1 MSLTLPDHLLD
12 EEELQVLQ
20 QAVSCVT
27 AVDARAIIEEKLAT
41 LAKLADT
48 LQSIPSLYEEESL
61 AGSHRSLETLI
72 EQVASQGGFISP
84 IALPL
89 KSSLAR
95 DYVLAKV
102 QTFKAILLSLET
114 AANSEVSDCKSQL
127 QAEIGQSIFTLMAEE
142 ILLQIII
149 EDDVEPATKRLAGQW
164 LVHFWDRSITVEID
178 DFCPL
183 LESAW
188 QARNQLVLD
197 FGTLMGSVEVMR
209 LISAAADPRFMDFF
223 TVKETSEQM
232 RQAFEEFLFGLTY
245 EQLERLR
252 SEMESQGL
260 TAVNQHWVAETLDL
274 PESEL
279 LSGGTNP
286 EKMFDSYHKRRQG
299 ASYRRLRESPGPQQ
313 TAELFLM
320 LSILQHH

>member
-27 AVDARAIIEEKLAT
+27 AVDVRAIIEEKLAT
-41 LAKLADT
+41 LTKLADT

-89 KSSLAR
+89 KASLAR
-95 DYVLAKV
+95 DYVLAKI
-102 QTFKAILLSLET
+102 QTFKAIFLSLKT

-127 QAEIGQSIFTLMAEE
+127 QSEIGQSIFTLMAEE

-223 TVKETSEQM
+223 TVEETSEQM
-232 RQAFEEFLFGLTY
+232 RQAFEEFLFGLTF
-245 EQLERLR
+245 EQLERLK

-274 PESEL
+274 PEDEL

-299 ASYRRLRESPGPQQ
+299 ASYRRLRESPGPQR

-320 LSILQHH
+320 LSILQRH